1 MRQYTGSLN
10 THIQTRKFYVKKN
23 NIFEVLSEKSQEA
36 EKNRTIWYVTFKTDE
51 TLMVVWM
58 FPWYE
63 KQNYTAF
70 FLKRNLLFKDVSFH
84 FEMLAFSILL
94 KKVYSLNY

>member
-1 MRQYTGSLN
+1 MS
-10 THIQTRKFYVKKN
+10 RKTTFLRFFQKNHKKQ
-23 NIFEVLSEKSQEA
+23 K
-36 EKNRTIWYVTFKTDE
+36 KNRTIWYVTFKTDE